1 MTELSLW
8 RCYGNVEEKG
18 NFPVR
23 VESLLSEYITLYA
36 VKDAVM
42 DYIWFEDD
50 DIITNEPGLMPDILV
65 PVSEQNNY
73 YAAVKYVNAL
83 WVNVKLPEDVGAG
96 EYDIKVF
103 RIFWTK

>member
-1 MTELSLW
+1 
-8 RCYGNVEEKG
+8 
-18 NFPVR
+18 
-23 VESLLSEYITLYA
+23 
-36 VKDAVM
+36 M

-73 YAAVKYVNAL
+73 YAAVKYGNAL

-103 RIFWTK
+103 FGEDCASVTLEVVDEVLSKNTFK